1 MALGLGCRGQVG
13 RGAGV
18 KFFLIMKT
26 IEEQVVAIANEKLN
40 RDEKIGVE
48 DLGRTL
54 KDLGIDSLD
63 FMLILVG
70 VQEDLEL
77 DIPDKVAPTLTTL
90 ALVVEYVK
98 SVKG

>member
-1 MALGLGCRGQVG
+1 
-13 RGAGV
+13 
-18 KFFLIMKT
+18 MKT
-26 IEEQVVAIANEKLN
+26 IEEQVVATANEKLN
-40 RDEKIGVE
+40 REEQIGVE
-48 DLGRTL
+48 DLGRSL

-70 VQEDLEL
+70 VQEDLEM
-77 DIPDKVAPTLTTL
+77 DIPDKVAPTLTNL

>member
-1 MALGLGCRGQVG
+1 
-13 RGAGV
+13 
-18 KFFLIMKT
+18 MKT
-26 IEEQVVAIANEKLN
+26 IEEQVVATANEKLN

-48 DLGRTL
+48 DLGRSL

-70 VQEDLEL
+70 VQEDLEM
-77 DIPDKVAPTLTTL
+77 DIPDKVAPTLTNL